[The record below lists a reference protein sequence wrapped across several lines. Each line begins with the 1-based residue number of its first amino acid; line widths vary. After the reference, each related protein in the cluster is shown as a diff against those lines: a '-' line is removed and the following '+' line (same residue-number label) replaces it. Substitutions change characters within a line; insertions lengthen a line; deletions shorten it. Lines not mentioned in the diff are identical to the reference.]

1 MSAPF
6 PTRFEQPIEGAIT
19 HITQRLSGSYGIP
32 HRAVATMLLQGDAE
46 ITAQVRETEGGRFP
60 AIQRCIEETAER
72 YDRPLSY
79 VITLSRQESCFR
91 IADETLVR
99 QKGAEQKQ
107 FREKL
112 ATLTVHPLTGVP
124 ILLLVVYFGLYQF
137 VGVFGA
143 QTVVDFLEIELFEG
157 YINPWVNNLVEQLL
171 PWVWAQDLLA
181 HEYGV
186 ITLGVRYAVALI
198 LPIVATFSL
207 FFSVVEDT
215 GYLPRLAMLLDRVF
229 KRIGLNGRAVIPMT
243 LGFGCDTMATVVTR
257 TLETKRE
264 RLIATFLL
272 ALAIPCSAQLGVII
286 GLLSS
291 VPGALAIWGVFLVSV
306 FLLVGFLT
314 AQVLPGRRPN
324 FYMELPP
331 LRFAKVSNVL
341 LKSYSRV
348 HWYFKEV
355 FPLFILASVFI
366 WLGNLTGLF
375 SLVLEALRPLVNA
388 IGLPDETARA
398 FLFGFFRRDYGAA
411 GLFDMHRSG
420 LLSPRQLVVAAATL
434 TLFVPCVAQFAITIR
449 ERGWKTAVAMGAFIF
464 PFAFF
469 VGYLLNQLLMMLG
482 LWA

>member
-1 MSAPF
+1 MAFS
-6 PTRFEQPIEGAIT
+6 TKLDEPIEEAISQ
-19 HITQRLSGSYGIP
+19 ISEKLAGSYDIP
-32 HRAVATMLLQGDAE
+32 RRAVATMLLEGDPG
-46 ITAQVRETEGGRFP
+46 ITEEVRRIEGERFP
-60 AIQRCIEETAER
+60 AIHRRIDKTAAR

-79 VITLSRQESCFR
+79 VITVNRQESCFK
-91 IADETLVR
+91 IADEALLRKAKVGR
-99 QKGAEQKQ
+99 KPL
-107 FREKL
+107 RETL
-112 ATLTVHPLTGVP
+112 ATLTTHPVAGVP
-124 ILLLVVYFGLYQF
+124 ILVLVVYFGLYQF

-143 QTVVDFLEIELFEG
+143 QILVDLLEVELFEG
-157 YINPWVNNLVEQLL
+157 YINPWVNNVVERFL

-207 FFSVVEDT
+207 LFSVIEDS

-264 RLIATFLL
+264 RLIANFLL

-286 GLLSS
+286 GLLSP
-291 VPGALAIWGVFLVSV
+291 VPGALAVWGIFLMGV

-314 AQVLPGRRPN
+314 AQILPGRRPN

-331 LRFAKVSNVL
+331 LRVPKLSNVL
-341 LKSYSRV
+341 QKSYTRV

-355 FPLFILASVFI
+355 FPLFVLASIFI

-375 SLVLEALRPLVNA
+375 GLVLEAIRPLVNA

-411 GLFDMHRSG
+411 GLFDLQRSG

-449 ERGWKTAVAMGAFIF
+449 ERGWKTAVAMGSIIF
-464 PFAFF
+464 PFAFL
-469 VGYLLNQLLMMLG
+469 VGFLLNQLLTALR